1 MTDLLN
7 GEEMVLTMYK
17 HTDQRYTQQSIIKYM
32 MLGKIKEERVDDNEP
47 VPQCIIFPGG
57 QVI

>member
-1 MTDLLN
+1 
-7 GEEMVLTMYK
+7 MVIWQTCLDGTNYK
-17 HTDQRYTQQSIIKYM
+17 HTIQRYTQQSIIKYM

>member
-1 MTDLLN
+1 
-7 GEEMVLTMYK
+7 MVLWQTCLDGTNYK
-17 HTDQRYTQQSIIKYM
+17 HTIQRYTQQSIIKYM

-57 QVI
+57 HKKQ